1 MKKTLRLAA
10 LTGIIASTFWFSNA
24 HAMDFNKYCDYKQG
38 LACRFIGPSTPCQW
52 MDGQQGYC
60 GCVDRDHY
68 ECVRI

>member
-1 MKKTLRLAA
+1 MRKTLRLAA
-10 LTGIIASTFWFSNA
+10 LIGIVGSTVWLPNV
-24 HAMDFNKYCDYKQG
+24 HALNFNKYCDYKQG
-38 LACRFIGPSTPCQW
+38 MPCRFIGPSTSCQW